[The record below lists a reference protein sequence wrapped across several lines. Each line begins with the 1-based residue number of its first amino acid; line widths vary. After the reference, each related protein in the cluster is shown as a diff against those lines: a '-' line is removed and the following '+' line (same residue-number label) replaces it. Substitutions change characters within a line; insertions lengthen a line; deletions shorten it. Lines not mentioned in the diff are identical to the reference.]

1 MTDESKKKTHNYS
14 KYIIIGLILV
24 IILGIYLYSK
34 SNKTL
39 TGGSPVNLT
48 GGSPVNLTGGSPVN
62 LTGGSPV
69 NLTDS
74 VPKIGGGRINQSS
87 VNLKRFNDI
96 QNILTKNINK
106 FNSL

>member
-34 SNKTL
+34 SNKT
-39 TGGSPVNLT
+39 
-48 GGSPVNLTGGSPVN
+48 LTGGSPVN